1 MRKTLPT
8 LVVTVALLS
17 VAGCSSGAPVTTFA
31 PVTTDASAELRTGFV
46 VSGYEIGPYAYLS
59 GADLSYADLSYA
71 DLSYADLS
79 YAYLDGAYLSGADL
93 SYADLSYADLTYADL
108 SYAYLTGA
116 DLTGAD
122 LTGADL
128 TGAEMPAGWEEMDS
142 SQTTEAPAD
151 LFPNSRDT
159 YTFLS
164 NVKEMS
170 SAASLLE
177 DSYLI
182 EQGDFYCDFV
192 RQNEWRGSS
201 SLYGAIV
208 SVVDETAQGNQE
220 AVTLGVAVIGQALFH
235 LCPEFSYVI
244 TDNVQ

>member
-1 MRKTLPT
+1 MRKTLLA
-8 LVVTVALLS
+8 LVVIVALLS
-17 VAGCSSGAPVTTFA
+17 VAGCSSGAPVTFG

-46 VSGYEIGPYAYLS
+46 VSGYEIESYAYLS
-59 GADLSYADLSYA
+59 Y
-71 DLSYADLS
+71 
-79 YAYLDGAYLSGADL
+79 
-93 SYADLSYADLTYADL
+93 
-108 SYAYLTGA
+108 A

-128 TGAEMPAGWEEMDS
+128 TGTDLTGAEMPAGWEEMDE

-159 YTFLS
+159 YAFLS
-164 NVKEMS
+164 NVKAMS

-201 SLYGAIV
+201 SIYGAIV

-220 AVTLGVAVIGQALFH
+220 VVTLSVALIGQALFH

-244 TDNVQ
+244 TENVQ

>member
-1 MRKTLPT
+1 
-8 LVVTVALLS
+8 
-17 VAGCSSGAPVTTFA
+17 
-31 PVTTDASAELRTGFV
+31 
-46 VSGYEIGPYAYLS
+46 
-59 GADLSYADLSYA
+59 
-71 DLSYADLS
+71 
-79 YAYLDGAYLSGADL
+79 
-93 SYADLSYADLTYADL
+93 
-108 SYAYLTGA
+108 
-116 DLTGAD
+116 
-122 LTGADL
+122 
-128 TGAEMPAGWEEMDS
+128 
-142 SQTTEAPAD
+142 
-151 LFPNSRDT
+151 
-159 YTFLS
+159 
-164 NVKEMS
+164 MS

-244 TDNVQ
+244 TENVQ

>member
-17 VAGCSSGAPVTTFA
+17 VAGCSSGASVTTFA

-79 YAYLDGAYLSGADL
+79 YAYLTGADL

-122 LTGADL
+122 LSGADL

>member
-46 VSGYEIGPYAYLS
+46 VSGYEIGPYA
-59 GADLSYADLSYA
+59 
-71 DLSYADLS
+71 
-79 YAYLDGAYLSGADL
+79 
-93 SYADLSYADLTYADL
+93 DLTGANL
-108 SYAYLTGA
+108 EGANLTGAHLTGANLTGANLTGA
-116 DLTGAD
+116 DLTGADLYGATLYGANLTGADMTEAFLRDAD

-244 TDNVQ
+244 TENVQ

>member
-1 MRKTLPT
+1 MRKTLLA
-8 LVVTVALLS
+8 LVVIVALLS
-17 VAGCSSGAPVTTFA
+17 VAGCSSGAPVTFG

-46 VSGYEIGPYAYLS
+46 VSGYEIE
-59 GADLSYADLSYA
+59 
-71 DLSYADLS
+71 S
-79 YAYLDGAYLSGADL
+79 YAY
-93 SYADLSYADLTYADL
+93 LSYADLTGADLSYADL

-128 TGAEMPAGWEEMDS
+128 SYADLSYAYLSYADLTGADLTGADLTGTDLTGAEMPAGWEEMDE

-159 YTFLS
+159 YAFLS
-164 NVKEMS
+164 NVKAMS

-201 SLYGAIV
+201 SIYGAIV

-220 AVTLGVAVIGQALFH
+220 VVTLSVALIGQALFH

-244 TDNVQ
+244 TENVQ

>member
-1 MRKTLPT
+1 MRKTLLA
-8 LVVTVALLS
+8 LVVIVALLS

-46 VSGYEIGPYAYLS
+46 VSGYEIE
-59 GADLSYADLSYA
+59 SYADLSYA
-71 DLSYADLS
+71 DLSYV
-79 YAYLDGAYLSGADL
+79 DL
-93 SYADLSYADLTYADL
+93 SYADLSYAY
-108 SYAYLTGA
+108 
-116 DLTGAD
+116 LTGAD

-128 TGAEMPAGWEEMDS
+128 TGAEMPAGWEEMDE

-159 YTFLS
+159 YAFLS
-164 NVKEMS
+164 NVKAMS

-201 SLYGAIV
+201 SIYGAIV

-220 AVTLGVAVIGQALFH
+220 VVTLSVALIGQALFH

-244 TDNVQ
+244 TENVQ

>member
-1 MRKTLPT
+1 MKRITAVA
-8 LVVTVALLS
+8 VVVGLLS
-17 VAGCSSGAPVTTFA
+17 VAGCSPDTPTTDAPATTDA
-31 PVTTDASAELRTGFV
+31 PVTTDASSELRTGFV
-46 VSGYEIGPYAYLS
+46 VSGYEIGPYAYLA
-59 GADLSYADLSYA
+59 GADLT
-71 DLSYADLS
+71 
-79 YAYLDGAYLSGADL
+79 GADL

-142 SQTTEAPAD
+142 SYTTEAPAD
-151 LFPNSRDT
+151 IFPNSRDT

-244 TDNVQ
+244 TENVQ

>member
-1 MRKTLPT
+1 MRKTLLA
-8 LVVTVALLS
+8 LVVIVALLS
-17 VAGCSSGAPVTTFA
+17 VAGCSSGA

-46 VSGYEIGPYAYLS
+46 VSGYEIE
-59 GADLSYADLSYA
+59 SYADLSYA
-71 DLSYADLS
+71 DLSYV
-79 YAYLDGAYLSGADL
+79 DL
-93 SYADLSYADLTYADL
+93 SYADLSYADL

-128 TGAEMPAGWEEMDS
+128 TGADLSYAYLSYADLTGADLTGADLTGAEMPAGWEEMDE

-159 YTFLS
+159 YAFLS
-164 NVKEMS
+164 NVKAMS

-201 SLYGAIV
+201 SIYGAIV

-220 AVTLGVAVIGQALFH
+220 VVTLSVALIGQALFH

-244 TDNVQ
+244 TENVQ

>member
-1 MRKTLPT
+1 MKRITAVA
-8 LVVTVALLS
+8 VVVGLLS
-17 VAGCSSGAPVTTFA
+17 VAGCSPDTPTTDAPATTDA
-31 PVTTDASAELRTGFV
+31 PVTTDASSELRTGFV
-46 VSGYEIGPYAYLS
+46 VSGYEIGPYAYLT
-59 GADLSYADLSYA
+59 GADLTGA

-116 DLTGAD
+116 YLTGAD

-142 SQTTEAPAD
+142 SYTTEAPAD
-151 LFPNSRDT
+151 IFPNSRDT

-244 TDNVQ
+244 TENVQ

>member
-1 MRKTLPT
+1 MRRIMAVA
-8 LVVTVALLS
+8 VVVGLLS
-17 VAGCSSGAPVTTFA
+17 VAGCSSDTPSTDA

-46 VSGYEIGPYAYLS
+46 VSGYEIGPYAY
-59 GADLSYADLSYA
+59 LSYADLSYA

-128 TGAEMPAGWEEMDS
+128 TGADLTGAEMPAGWEEMDS
-142 SQTTEAPAD
+142 SYTTEAPAD

-220 AVTLGVAVIGQALFH
+220 AVTLGVAVIGQALFY

-244 TDNVQ
+244 TENVQ

>member
-1 MRKTLPT
+1 MRKTLLA
-8 LVVTVALLS
+8 LVVIVALLS
-17 VAGCSSGAPVTTFA
+17 VAGCSSGAPVTFG

-46 VSGYEIGPYAYLS
+46 VSGYEIE
-59 GADLSYADLSYA
+59 SYADLSYA

-79 YAYLDGAYLSGADL
+79 YAYLTG
-93 SYADLSYADLTYADL
+93 ADL

-128 TGAEMPAGWEEMDS
+128 TGADLSYAYLSYADLTGADLTGADLTGTDLTGAEMPAGWEEMDE

-159 YTFLS
+159 YAFLS
-164 NVKEMS
+164 NVKAMS

-201 SLYGAIV
+201 SIYGAIV

-220 AVTLGVAVIGQALFH
+220 VVTLSVALIGQALFH

-244 TDNVQ
+244 TENVQ

>member
-1 MRKTLPT
+1 MKRITAVA
-8 LVVTVALLS
+8 VVVGLLS
-17 VAGCSSGAPVTTFA
+17 VAGCSSDTPSTDA

-46 VSGYEIGPYAYLS
+46 VSGYEIGPYAY
-59 GADLSYADLSYA
+59 
-71 DLSYADLS
+71 
-79 YAYLDGAYLSGADL
+79 L

-128 TGAEMPAGWEEMDS
+128 TGADLTGAEMPAGWEEMDS
-142 SQTTEAPAD
+142 SYTTEAPAD

-244 TDNVQ
+244 TENVQ